1 MYPDDDAAM
10 IERMTSPDPVAA
22 PDAYRTTILGWL
34 GEDDPADVQAAT
46 TARLRAIVRAA
57 GGHLRDRPEPAEW
70 SVIECIGHL
79 ADSEVV
85 ASARMR
91 WIVAEDEPEIIGYD
105 QDRWVDGLGHRHDDP
120 EQLIALFDAL
130 RTANLRLW
138 RSVPPEARERF
149 GVHDQRGPETYE
161 LIWRLTAGHD
171 RFHVAQAE
179 RALAAV
185 RAGVP
190 ISEG

>member
-1 MYPDDDAAM
+1 MYIAHHAAV
-10 IERMTSPDPVAA
+10 IQRTTSPDPVAA
-22 PDAYRTTILGWL
+22 PDAYRIEILGWL
-34 GEDDPADVQAAT
+34 GDDDPATVQAAT
-46 TARLRAIVRAA
+46 ASRLRAIVRAA
-57 GGHLRDRPEPAEW
+57 GIHLRDRPEAAEW

-91 WIVAEDEPEIIGYD
+91 WILAEDEPEIIGYD
-105 QDRWVDGLGHRHDDP
+105 QDRWVEGLGHRDDDP

-130 RTANLRLW
+130 RTANLQLW
-138 RSVPPEARERF
+138 RSVPPEARARF
-149 GVHDQRGPETYE
+149 GVHNERGPESYE

-185 RAGVP
+185 RSLEPVRAG
-190 ISEG
+190 